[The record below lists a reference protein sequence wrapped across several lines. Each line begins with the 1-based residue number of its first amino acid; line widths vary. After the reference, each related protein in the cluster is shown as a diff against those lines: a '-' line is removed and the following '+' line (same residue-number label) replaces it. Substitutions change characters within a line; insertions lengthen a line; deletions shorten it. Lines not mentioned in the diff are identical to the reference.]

1 RSKPPELRQ
10 PWAYKPS
17 GRRSTRRRSSI
28 FRKRLL
34 QEARAKMGMRPDEQG
49 PLRDEQIRNELNA
62 QVMPFVREGMEN
74 LEKALQIDPEYDD
87 AMAYV
92 SLLYRSKADLE
103 ESTEAARRDDS
114 LAKEWLQKALDFKK
128 RKTEQRK
135 DVRTEPRP

>member
-1 RSKPPELRQ
+1 
-10 PWAYKPS
+10 
-17 GRRSTRRRSSI
+17 
-28 FRKRLL
+28 
-34 QEARAKMGMRPDEQG
+34 MGMRPDEQG